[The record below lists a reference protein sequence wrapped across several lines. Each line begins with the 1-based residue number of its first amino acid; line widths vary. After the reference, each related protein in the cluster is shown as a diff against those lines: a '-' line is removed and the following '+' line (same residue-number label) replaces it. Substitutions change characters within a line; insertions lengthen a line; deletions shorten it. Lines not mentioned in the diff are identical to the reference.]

1 MHKELA
7 ECGTSAAYRRHRRA
21 GEDCAVCREAEAV
34 RGREKRQ
41 RRREAS
47 DRELLS
53 GASVVVE
60 QKMRAGT
67 EPVMLEVPTGE
78 DPLVS
83 ARWRLA
89 KVRASMELSTPRDM
103 AALAKRE
110 EEIVELIASLAAADS
125 PKKVSALDQLAEK
138 RAQRLADASG

>member
-67 EPVMLEVPTGE
+67 EPVMLQVPTGE

-83 ARWRLA
+83 AVTLA
-89 KVRASMELSTPRDM
+89 YRGLM
-103 AALAKRE
+103 AGSRRGGRKW
-110 EEIVELIASLAAADS
+110 VVH
-125 PKKVSALDQLAEK
+125 K
-138 RAQRLADASG
+138 